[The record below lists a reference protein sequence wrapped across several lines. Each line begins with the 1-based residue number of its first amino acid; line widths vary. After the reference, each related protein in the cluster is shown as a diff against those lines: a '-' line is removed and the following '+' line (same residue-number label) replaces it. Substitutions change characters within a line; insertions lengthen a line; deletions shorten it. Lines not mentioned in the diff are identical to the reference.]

1 MFPLSTV
8 SCIFILYMKMV
19 CFTITALLTPKQNFD
34 SFCSPKL
41 FNLGQFTPN
50 ENILFPSPCSN
61 TDILL
66 YHKVC
71 WHLSFCKFAPAT
83 EHVHGKDKSLG
94 GDFFLTTVTLNFIM
108 AATKLQYSG
117 FIRWCFLLIFEEFEL
132 GDRGVLLAT
141 G

>member
-1 MFPLSTV
+1 MLTHF
-8 SCIFILYMKMV
+8 
-19 CFTITALLTPKQNFD
+19 ALPNYLIWA
-34 SFCSPKL
+34 SSP
-41 FNLGQFTPN
+41 PN
-50 ENILFPSPCSN
+50 ENIIFPSPCSN
-61 TDILL
+61 IDILL

-83 EHVHGKDKSLG
+83 EHVHGEDKSLG

-132 GDRGVLLAT
+132 GDRGVLPAT